1 MTKVLSFFNHKGGV
15 SKTTTSFN
23 LGWEIANKG
32 KKVLMVD
39 CDPQCNLTGMVLGFT
54 DSNDYNR
61 FYAKNQNS
69 NVHSCIAPALA
80 GMPKSILN
88 PEGID
93 TLNPNLKLLAGHIN
107 LSMSEAQFSV
117 SLSASNSLTALQNIP
132 GVINELVRMAAIHGN
147 YDLVIIDMSPSVG
160 AFNQCVLMS
169 SDYFIIPTFPDYYC
183 DQAIR
188 NLRDILPQWNHTAQL
203 FRGAGIERPFPKNPP
218 KFIGTV
224 SQRYRPRSGFPA
236 ASFQNWITQIKNT
249 VNVELLPALQASG
262 MTISEQ
268 QFRLSEPQDE
278 PFNIAN
284 IADFNSLI
292 AQSQKHRVP
301 IYDLSDD
308 QIEKDGAVLKT
319 MQESRKN
326 FKEVFGK
333 FANSVITLTEI

>member
-1 MTKVLSFFNHKGGV
+1 
-15 SKTTTSFN
+15 
-23 LGWEIANKG
+23 
-32 KKVLMVD
+32 
-39 CDPQCNLTGMVLGFT
+39 
-54 DSNDYNR
+54 
-61 FYAKNQNS
+61 
-69 NVHSCIAPALA
+69 
-80 GMPKSILN
+80 
-88 PEGID
+88 
-93 TLNPNLKLLAGHIN
+93 
-107 LSMSEAQFSV
+107 
-117 SLSASNSLTALQNIP
+117 
-132 GVINELVRMAAIHGN
+132 MAAIHGN